1 MKTKINGLLSLLIG
15 VVVVTGCTK
24 DLEENPKTFIAPDD
38 FFASASQCTQ
48 AVNGAYSSLY
58 SIYGAVNFWQVTDL
72 GTDLIVTA
80 DASNLIFNNYTF
92 NSGNTGASGMWSTLY
107 GAIKNANM
115 VINRVSKAS
124 IDTALRAR
132 LVAETKFL
140 RGLYYF
146 NLTNIFGDV
155 PLWTDELDATVVSQL
170 KRSPLAD
177 VRAQVIKDLTE
188 AVPALPLKYGA
199 SDIGRVTQ
207 GAALSLLA
215 KVYLYNKDW
224 ADARATAL
232 RVVQGNQYS
241 LLPNYADVFDIQDRY
256 KNNAESVFEVQFR
269 RDAATNN
276 NVKTHAMVTYY
287 MMGID
292 PNNKTYAGVDFGNTT
307 ITGFFVM
314 CPTLRLDSLFEPGDL
329 RKNVVLG
336 YGYNGQTFNRW
347 PRPNHPWF
355 GPKFWDLTAT
365 AQASGKDLYVLR
377 YADVLLILAE
387 AYNEEGNT
395 PGSTQYLDK
404 IRERAGLADL
414 PAGLS
419 QDDLRKEVMKERG
432 IEFVGEFQR
441 KWDLVRWGKLQDAI
455 HSIAYD
461 NPLGAANI
469 QPYNNLFP
477 ISATDIV
484 VNPNLTQ
491 NPGY

>member
-1 MKTKINGLLSLLIG
+1 MKIKINRLLSLLMG
-15 VVVVTGCTK
+15 GFLMTGCQK
-24 DLEENPKTFIAPDD
+24 DLQENPKTFIAPDD
-38 FFASASQCTQ
+38 FFDNASQCTQ

-72 GTDLIVTA
+72 GTDLIVIA

-107 GAIKNANM
+107 GAIKNANL
-115 VINRVSKAS
+115 VINRVSQAP

-132 LVAETKFL
+132 LVGETKFL

-146 NLTNIFGDV
+146 TLSNIFGDV
-155 PLWTDELDATVVSQL
+155 PLWTDELDATVVGQL
-170 KRSPLAD
+170 KRSPQAD
-177 VRAQVIKDLTE
+177 VRAQVIKDLT
-188 AVPALPLKYGA
+188 AAAQALPLKYGTA
-199 SDIGRVTQ
+199 DIGRATQ
-207 GAALSLLA
+207 GAALTLLA

-224 ADARATAL
+224 ANAQSTAL
-232 RVVQGNQYS
+232 RVVQANQYS

-269 RDAATNN
+269 RDASTNN
-276 NVKTHAMVTYY
+276 NVKTHSMVTYY

-307 ITGFFVM
+307 ITGFYVM
-314 CPTLRLDSLFEPGDL
+314 CPTLHLDSLFEPNDQ

-355 GPKFWDLTAT
+355 GSKFWDLTAT

-377 YADVLLILAE
+377 YVDVLLILAE
-387 AYNEEGNT
+387 AYNEQGNT
-395 PGSTQYLDK
+395 AGSIPYLNQVRK
-404 IRERAGLADL
+404 RAGLADL
-414 PAGLS
+414 PAGQS
-419 QDDLRKEVMKERG
+419 QDDLRNEVMKQRG

-441 KWDLVRWGKLQDAI
+441 KWDLVRWGRLQQAI
-455 HSIAYD
+455 QSIAYD
-461 NPLGAANI
+461 NPTGAANI
-469 QPYNNLFP
+469 RPYMDLFP

>member
-1 MKTKINGLLSLLIG
+1 MKIKIIGLLSLLMGGIFM
-15 VVVVTGCTK
+15 TGCQK
-24 DLEENPKTFIAPDD
+24 DLEENPKSFIAPDD
-38 FFASASQCTQ
+38 FFANVSQCTQ

-80 DASNLIFNNYTF
+80 DANNLLFNNYTF

-107 GAIKNANM
+107 GAIKNANL
-115 VINRVSKAS
+115 VINRVSKAD
-124 IDTALRAR
+124 IDTAMRAR
-132 LVAETKFL
+132 LVGETKFL

-155 PLWTDELDATVVSQL
+155 PLWTDELDAATVGQL
-170 KRSPLAD
+170 KRSPQAD
-177 VRAQVIKDLTE
+177 VRAQVIKDLTD
-188 AVPALPLKYGA
+188 AAAALPLKYGA
-199 SDIGRVTQ
+199 TDIGRATQ
-207 GAALSLLA
+207 GAALALLA

-224 ADARATAL
+224 ANAQAAAL
-232 RVVQGNQYS
+232 RVVQGGQYS

-256 KNNAESVFEVQFR
+256 KNNAESIFEVQFR
-269 RDAATNN
+269 RDAATNT

-307 ITGFFVM
+307 ITGFYVM
-314 CPTLRLDSLFEPGDL
+314 CPTLKLDSLFEPNDQ

-355 GPKFWDLTAT
+355 GPKFWDLQAT
-365 AQASGKDLYVLR
+365 GQVSGKDLYVLR
-377 YADVLLILAE
+377 YVDVLLMLAE
-387 AYNEEGNT
+387 AYNEQGNT
-395 PGSTQYLDK
+395 GGSIQYLNMV
-404 IRERAGLADL
+404 RERAGLADL
-414 PAGLS
+414 AAGPS
-419 QDDLRKEVMKERG
+419 QDDLRNEVMKERG

-441 KWDLVRWGKLQDAI
+441 KWDLVRWGKLQEAVQ
-455 HSIAYD
+455 SIAYD
-461 NPLGAANI
+461 NPTGAANI
-469 QPYNNLFP
+469 KPYMNLFP

-484 VNPNLTQ
+484 INPNLTQ

>member
-1 MKTKINGLLSLLIG
+1 MKIKINGLLSLLIG
-15 VVVVTGCTK
+15 GIFMTGCQK

-38 FFASASQCTQ
+38 FFANASQCTQ

-80 DASNLIFNNYTF
+80 DASNLLFNNYTF
-92 NSGNTGASGMWSTLY
+92 NSGNTGASGMWSTLF
-107 GAIKNANM
+107 GAVKNANL
-115 VINRVSKAS
+115 VINRVSKAD
-124 IDTALRAR
+124 IDTAMRAR
-132 LVAETKFL
+132 LVGETKFL

-146 NLTNIFGDV
+146 TLSNIFGDV
-155 PLWTDELDATVVSQL
+155 PLWTDELDAAAVGKL
-170 KRSPLAD
+170 KRSPQAD

-188 AVPALPLKYGA
+188 AAASLPLKYGA
-199 SDIGRVTQ
+199 SDIGRATQ
-207 GAALSLLA
+207 GAALTLLA

-224 ADARATAL
+224 ANAQSTAL

-241 LLPNYADVFDIQDRY
+241 LMPNYADVFDIQDRY

-269 RDAATNN
+269 RDPTTNN
-276 NVKTHAMVTYY
+276 NVKTHSMVTYY

-307 ITGFFVM
+307 ITGFYVM
-314 CPTLRLDSLFEPGDL
+314 CPTLKLDSLFEPNDK

-355 GPKFWDLTAT
+355 GPKFWDLQAT
-365 AQASGKDLYVLR
+365 GQASGKDLYVLR
-377 YADVLLILAE
+377 YVDVLLMLAE
-387 AYNEEGNT
+387 AYNEQGN
-395 PGSTQYLDK
+395 PAGSIQYLNMV
-404 IRERAGLADL
+404 RERAGLADL
-414 PAGLS
+414 PAGPS
-419 QDDLRKEVMKERG
+419 QDDLRKEIMKERG

-441 KWDLVRWGKLQDAI
+441 KWDLVRWGKLQEAI
-455 HSIAYD
+455 KSIAYD
-461 NPLGAANI
+461 NPTGAANI
-469 QPYNNLFP
+469 KPYMDLFP

-484 VNPNLTQ
+484 INPNLTQ